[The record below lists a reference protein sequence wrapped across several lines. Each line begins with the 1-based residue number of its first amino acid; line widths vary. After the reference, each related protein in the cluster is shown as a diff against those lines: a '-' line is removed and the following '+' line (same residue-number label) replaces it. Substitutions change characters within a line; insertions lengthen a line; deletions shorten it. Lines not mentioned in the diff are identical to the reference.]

1 MTIDIVRLKALA
13 MAAAANRYD
22 SVVLNDYGTALPP
35 ATVLSLIAEIERHR
49 QINAEGCKPDSNTLL
64 SGLPCAGAASCR
76 SLDQTEGEQPDLNFQ
91 LLLLAERSCSLLEDW
106 VQYTS
111 VSDKGVNDQIKETRE
126 LLEAQSPTWSTAVR
140 DLLAER
146 RRQVRE
152 EGYTLERDD
161 QYTEGQLAQAAST
174 YAFWADPR
182 GARQDDHIDYLNSTL
197 KGLWPWAKEYW
208 KPTIQ
213 RLMLIKA
220 GALIL
225 AEIERLD
232 RRTAREVQPALDTLN
247 NGSEAVSY
255 D

>member
-1 MTIDIVRLKALA
+1 MNIDLIKLKALA
-13 MAAAANRYD
+13 TAATANQYD
-22 SVVLNDYGTALPP
+22 AVALNDYGMAVPP
-35 ATVLSLIAEIERHR
+35 ATVLNLITEIERHR
-49 QINAEGCKPDSNTLL
+49 QINAEGCKPESSILL
-64 SGLPCAGAASCR
+64 SSLPCSGAASCR
-76 SLDQTEGEQPDLNFQ
+76 SLDKAEGEQPDLNFQ

-106 VQYTS
+106 VQHTS
-111 VSDKGVNDQIKETRE
+111 MSDQGLNEQIKKTRE

-152 EGYTLERDD
+152 EGHTLERDD

-174 YAFWADPR
+174 YAFWADSR
-182 GARQDDHIDYLNSTL
+182 GARQDDHIDYLNS
-197 KGLWPWAKEYW
+197 KPIALWPWPKEYW
-208 KPTIQ
+208 KPTSP

-232 RRTAREVQPALDTLN
+232 RMPK
-247 NGSEAVSY
+247 GEAEA
-255 D
+255 